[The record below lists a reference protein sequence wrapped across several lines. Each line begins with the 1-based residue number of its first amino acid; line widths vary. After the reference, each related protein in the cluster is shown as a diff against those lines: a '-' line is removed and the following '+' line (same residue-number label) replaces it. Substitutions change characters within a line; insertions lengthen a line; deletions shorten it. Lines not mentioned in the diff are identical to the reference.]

1 MIGLLKVNRKL
12 RIGWLTHSNLAPS
25 SAAFQL
31 VSIRFNLTWISL
43 RSRQGKALG
52 ISPCV
57 STRLLVQNQNMK
69 FGFYYVDGS
78 RHIHGLHKFSIPYF
92 SVSGNSQFIL
102 RRAMEFWFIRLLNG
116 RVGGQS
122 LTCKSL
128 TFPLRRGS
136 ICFGCSVSIHEDK
149 VYRGLVSHWHMVSW
163 WLFVQPRHLLADFQI
178 SH

>member
-1 MIGLLKVNRKL
+1 MIGLLKVNRKVN
-12 RIGWLTHSNLAPS
+12 IGWLTHSNLAPS

-116 RVGGQS
+116 RVLSSSVIGGRSWS
-122 LTCKSL
+122 LHCKCL
-128 TFPLRRGS
+128 IFPLRRGS
-136 ICFGCSVSIHEDK
+136 MCFGCSPCLFFPVSIREDK
-149 VYRGLVSHWHMVSW
+149 V
-163 WLFVQPRHLLADFQI
+163 
-178 SH
+178 

>member
-12 RIGWLTHSNLAPS
+12 SIGWLTHSNLAPS

-116 RVGGQS
+116 RGLSSSVIGGRSWS
-122 LTCKSL
+122 LHCKCF

-136 ICFGCSVSIHEDK
+136 MCFGCSRCPSVRTKFKED
-149 VYRGLVSHWHMVSW
+149 
-163 WLFVQPRHLLADFQI
+163 
-178 SH
+178 

>member
-1 MIGLLKVNRKL
+1 MIGLLKVNRKVN
-12 RIGWLTHSNLAPS
+12 IGWLTHSNLAPS

-116 RVGGQS
+116 RV
-122 LTCKSL
+122 LFHKRYI
-128 TFPLRRGS
+128 TFTLEELY
-136 ICFGCSVSIHEDK
+136 FQ
-149 VYRGLVSHWHMVSW
+149 VSHYVIGGRSIT
-163 WLFVQPRHLLADFQI
+163 HL
-178 SH
+178 

>member
-12 RIGWLTHSNLAPS
+12 SIGWLTHSNLAPS

-116 RVGGQS
+116 RAS
-122 LTCKSL
+122 FHKRYI
-128 TFPLRRGS
+128 TFTLEELY
-136 ICFGCSVSIHEDK
+136 FQ
-149 VYRGLVSHWHMVSW
+149 VSHYVIGGRSIT
-163 WLFVQPRHLLADFQI
+163 HL
-178 SH
+178 

>member
-1 MIGLLKVNRKL
+1 MLGSRCCFNNKKS
-12 RIGWLTHSNLAPS
+12 IGWLTHSNLAPS

-69 FGFYYVDGS
+69 FGFYYVDGF

-136 ICFGCSVSIHEDK
+136 ICFGCSPCPSVRTKFIED
-149 VYRGLVSHWHMVSW
+149 
-163 WLFVQPRHLLADFQI
+163 
-178 SH
+178 